1 MSEADRLDI
10 IEGTDDAGNPM
21 LLRVEK
27 YFYYNGDEYVL
38 LQQVDSEDDAACD
51 AGDERLYVMRVAV
64 SKDEDGEEVED
75 FEPIDPALME
85 SLIKTVRISY
95 NRPAGDAAGAT

>member
-51 AGDERLYVMRVAV
+51 AGDDRLYVMRVAV

-75 FEPIDPALME
+75 FEPIDAELME

-95 NRPAGDAAGAT
+95 SRPAAGEDDPA

>member
-10 IEGTDDAGNPM
+10 IEGTDEAGNPM

-51 AGDERLYVMRVAV
+51 AGDDRLYVMRVAV

-75 FEPIDPALME
+75 FEPIDAELME

-95 NRPAGDAAGAT
+95 SRPAAGEDDPT

>member
-10 IEGTDDAGNPM
+10 IEGTDENGNPM

-27 YFYYNGDEYVL
+27 YFYYNGEEYVL
-38 LQQVDSEDDAACD
+38 LEQVDSEED
-51 AGDERLYVMRVAV
+51 AGRAANDDRLYVMRVAV
-64 SKDEDGEEVED
+64 SQDEDGEEIED

-95 NRPAGDAAGAT
+95 NRPAGDAASAT

>member
-27 YFYYNGDEYVL
+27 YFYYNGGEYVL

-75 FEPIDPALME
+75 FEPIDAELME

-95 NRPAGDAAGAT
+95 SRPAAGEDDPA

>member
-75 FEPIDPALME
+75 FEPIDAELME

-95 NRPAGDAAGAT
+95 SRPTAGEDDPA

>member
-95 NRPAGDAAGAT
+95 NRPAGDAASAT

>member
-38 LQQVDSEDDAACD
+38 LQQVDSEDDTACD

-75 FEPIDPALME
+75 FEPIDAELME

-95 NRPAGDAAGAT
+95 SRPAAGEDDPA